1 MRDAFISYSTADSA
15 EAYSVRN
22 FLRRSGCTC
31 WMAPD
36 DIPAGSDYADAIPKA
51 ISDCRVFILILSVD
65 AQNSI
70 WVRKELD
77 KALDKGKT
85 VIPFMLSDFKL
96 SDSFD
101 FLLGN
106 AQWCYAYKDRNAA
119 LQKMLSGV
127 KLTQGTYTYV
137 PNKPKQPAPQPKQP
151 TPPPQPKPAAPK
163 VTPPPPKTQ
172 APTPKPAAQPAKKR
186 TADPKVTSKWLYRL
200 VVWGCFW
207 TIFGILVGSCM
218 YLSEH
223 TAMGDAAIAL
233 AALGMPA
240 EIILMVVFHKKDK
253 INHMIRRVK
262 RGNFIGKFLLWLV
275 VGVGIFVALGAI
287 IGATYLQITDQES
300 LTQDQ
305 MVLLAAASGVL
316 SLLITPGWLKKY
328 VF

>member
-1 MRDAFISYSTADSA
+1 MHDAFISYSTADSA

-51 ISDCRVFILILSVD
+51 IADCRVFVLILSVD

-85 VIPFMLSDFKL
+85 VIPFMLYDFKL

-106 AQWCYAYKDRNAA
+106 AQWCYAYRDRNAA
-119 LQKMLSGV
+119 LQKILTAV
-127 KLTQGTYTYV
+127 KGSQGTYSFV
-137 PNKPKQPAPQPKQP
+137 PKKPKQPVSQPQPKP
-151 TPPPQPKPAAPK
+151 SAPKAPPAPKPAAP
-163 VTPPPPKTQ
+163 
-172 APTPKPAAQPAKKR
+172 TPKPTAAPAKKR
-186 TADPKVTSKWLYRL
+186 SADPKVSSKWLYRM
-200 VVWGCFW
+200 VTWGLFW
-207 TIFGILVGSCM
+207 SITGVLIGVSM
-218 YLSEH
+218 YLSMH
-223 TAMGDAAIAL
+223 TAIGDAAVVI
-233 AALGMPA
+233 AALGLPA
-240 EIILMVVFHKKDK
+240 TIILTIALHKSDR
-253 INHMIRRVK
+253 INRMIRRVK
-262 RGNFIGKFLLWLV
+262 RGNFIGKCLLWLF

-287 IGATYLQITDQES
+287 AGLTYLQITGQDS

-305 MVLLAAASGVL
+305 TAILAAVSGVL

-328 VF
+328 AF